1 MSPMLHLTTSNA
13 YEILKARLLS
23 RLVQGTHDP
32 FSPQEIIIPSI
43 AIKRDIQLSVAQ
55 TCGIAAGME
64 FTFLAQWLWRCIAQ
78 LVPVSPTSPFAPERA
93 TWRLFRLLEDPELT
107 APFPRLTSYL
117 KDADPVMSLELAQ
130 RIAEL
135 FERYITY
142 RPDWLESWSQGRP
155 ARLPGATPRDREN
168 EAWQM
173 ALWQRFTRE
182 LGTASRH
189 PSAIF
194 FETLESLGPEGIAQ
208 AGLPDEAHI
217 FCLSSLP
224 PLYLRILVQLSTWID
239 IHLYLIN
246 PCQDYW
252 YELVEKKQQARKE
265 IRGETDYLDDRYP
278 LLADWGRQ
286 TQSLFGLI
294 LETAAETGEEEGL
307 FHPTEHNTL
316 LAHFQNSLLE
326 LNPPAPGNWA
336 ALAQDKQDRSVEIHA
351 AHSLT
356 RELEILQDQLLDRL
370 EANPDLQPSDI
381 LVATP
386 DLESALPLIDA
397 VFGATSK
404 LPYTITGHKAL
415 HSNPVARILLQMLDL
430 AAPPCRLPATQV
442 FALLQEPL
450 IARSLRLDEETLEHL
465 HQALRQAGV
474 HWGLDAQGRQTAGLP
489 PDPRHTWRDAL
500 GRLLL
505 GYAMPA
511 QQTSSFAGIIP
522 AGNLGGSRAHSLG
535 GLWLLL
541 EKLEKLGT
549 DLAQAHTANEWQ
561 AIWRSLLETW
571 LQAHLNTPE
580 EQQALHTVLTAL
592 DTLGEA
598 MAEGSR
604 DHVLPFPA
612 ARLALEQ
619 TLESQAQGGTPSGS
633 ITFTA
638 LSSLRQL
645 PYHLVCLIGLNDGV
659 FPKPEHP
666 LEFDLIHL
674 ETRPGDRQRRQE
686 DRNLFLDLILAARE
700 SLYLSYTGRSQKD
713 DSLLP
718 PSTLVAELLEFLC
731 RATGAPENHF
741 LVQHPLQPFSPL
753 YFSEP
758 RPDPRLTSYN
768 TRYARILE
776 QKQHSLPQVSAWSE
790 DEEENTP
797 PSNTPQ
803 PGFFTA
809 PLDPAEILNISLSQ
823 LHTFF
828 RHPAQA
834 LLKSRMGIKLP
845 IVSTELEDEEPLIL
859 EGLPRYQLANR
870 LLEPALKNSD
880 PQQLSDLARAGP
892 ELPSGNLGE
901 ALLQS
906 ELPPLALFAQNLKT
920 RLPDLEDNPL
930 PFDLKIGTFHLQG
943 QLAHWGSRGLL
954 RYRCARA
961 TERDY
966 LAAWLD
972 HLCLNALSPENIQ
985 LHTTHVAR
993 NTVFHFRP
1001 VSDPL
1006 PLLKTLLELY
1016 LKGQEY
1022 PLPFYP
1028 KSAWALKTKGISQ
1041 AKQTWQGN
1049 RNIPGEATDPWW
1061 SQALRGQQEP
1071 LGEAFIACTEQILTP
1086 LLQYLDDQNI

>member
-1 MSPMLHLTTSNA
+1 MSPMLHLTTSNT

-23 RLVQGTHDP
+23 RLVQGTHAP

-43 AIKRDIQLSVAQ
+43 AIKRDLQLSVAQ
-55 TCGIAAGME
+55 TCGIAAGMD
-64 FTFLAQWLWRCIAQ
+64 FTFLAQWLWRCISQ

-93 TWRLFRLLEDPELT
+93 VWRLLRLLEDPEFT
-107 APFPRLTSYL
+107 APFPSLSNYL

-155 ARLPGATPRDREN
+155 ARLPGATARDREN
-168 EAWQM
+168 EAWQI
-173 ALWQRFTRE
+173 ALWQRFTSE

-194 FETLESLGPEGIAQ
+194 FETLESLGPEGIIQ
-208 AGLPDEAHI
+208 AGLPEEAHV

-224 PLYLRILVQLSTWID
+224 PLYLKILVQLSHWID
-239 IHLYLIN
+239 IHLYLTN

-252 YELVEKKQQARKE
+252 YELVEKKQHARKE

-294 LETAAETGEEEGL
+294 LEAAPGTGEEEGL
-307 FHPTEHNTL
+307 FHPAEHNSL

-326 LNPPAPGNWA
+326 LNPPAPGEWA
-336 ALAQDKQDRSVEIHA
+336 SLIQDRQDRSVEIHS

-356 RELEILQDQLLDRL
+356 RELEILHDQILDRL
-370 EANPDLQPSDI
+370 ETHPDLQPSDI

-386 DLESALPLIDA
+386 DLETALPLIDA
-397 VFGATSK
+397 VFGGANK

-415 HSNPVARILLQMLDL
+415 YSNPVARILLQMLDL

-442 FALLQEPL
+442 FALLQEP
-450 IARSLRLDEETLEHL
+450 IVAHSLRLDEAALEHL

-474 HWGLDAQGRQTAGLP
+474 HWGLDAQGRQAAGLP
-489 PDPRHTWRDAL
+489 PDHRHTWRDAL

-505 GYAMPA
+505 GYAMPP
-511 QQTSSFAGIIP
+511 QPSSSFAGIIP

-541 EKLEKLGT
+541 ERLEKLGT
-549 DLAQAHTANEWQ
+549 ELAQAHTANEWQ
-561 AIWRSLLETW
+561 TIWRSLLETW
-571 LQAHLNTPE
+571 LQEHLNTPE
-580 EQQALHTVLTAL
+580 EQQALQTVLITL
-592 DTLGEA
+592 DALGEA
-598 MAEGSR
+598 MAEGS
-604 DHVLPFPA
+604 HNHAIAFPA
-612 ARLALEQ
+612 ARIALEQ
-619 TLESQAQGGTPSGS
+619 ALESQAQGGTPSGS

-645 PYHLVCLIGLNDGV
+645 PYRLVCLIGLNDGA

-674 ETRPGDRQRRQE
+674 EARAGDRQRRQE
-686 DRNLFLDLILAARE
+686 DRNLFLDLILATRE
-700 SLYLSYTGRSQKD
+700 NLYLSYTGRSQKD

-718 PSTLVAELLEFLC
+718 PSILVAELLEFLC
-731 RATGAPENHF
+731 RATGAPEARF
-741 LVQHPLQPFSPL
+741 LLQHPLQPFSPL
-753 YFSEP
+753 YFAEP
-758 RPDPRLTSYN
+758 RPDSRLISYN
-768 TRYARILE
+768 TQYARILE
-776 QKQHSLPQVSAWSE
+776 QKQRTLPQASPWSE
-790 DEEENTP
+790 DETEHS
-797 PSNTPQ
+797 PSTTQ

-809 PLDPAEILNISLSQ
+809 PLEPVETQSISLGQ

-834 LLKSRMGIKLP
+834 LLKSRMNITLP
-845 IVSTELEDEEPLIL
+845 IVNTELEDEEPLIL
-859 EGLPRYQLANR
+859 EGLTRHQLANR
-870 LLEPALKNSD
+870 LLEPTLRNPD
-880 PQQLSDLARAGP
+880 PQQLTDLARAGP
-892 ELPSGNLGE
+892 ELPSGHLGE
-901 ALLQS
+901 ALLQN
-906 ELPPLALFAQNLKT
+906 ELHPLALFAQNLKT
-920 RLPDLEDNPL
+920 RLPDLEENPL
-930 PFDLKIGTFHLQG
+930 PIDLHISPLRLQG
-943 QLAHWGSRGLL
+943 QLAHWGSQGLL

-966 LAAWLD
+966 LGAWLD
-972 HLCLNALSPENIQ
+972 HLCLNALAPEGLH
-985 LHTTHVAR
+985 LHTTHIAR

-1001 VSDPL
+1001 VADPKA
-1006 PLLKTLLELY
+1006 LLKTLLELY
-1016 LKGQEY
+1016 LQGQEY

-1028 KSAWALKTKGISQ
+1028 KTAWALKTKGISQ

-1049 RNIPGEATDPWW
+1049 QNMAGEATDPWW
-1061 SQALRGQQEP
+1061 SQALRGQEAP
-1071 LGEAFIACTEQILTP
+1071 LGEAFTQCTAQILDP
-1086 LLQYLDDQNI
+1086 LLEHLSE